1 MTNYEKY
8 KDKIVALDY
17 DIAIDENGKLAHCHY
32 NCELR
37 CEDCGFGNCEGGVS
51 SCRQATV
58 KWLFSEYEEPPINW
72 GKVPVD
78 TPILV
83 KANKIDTW
91 RRRYFAGVR
100 EGMVTTYPEGRTSWS
115 NNDTLV
121 SWPIAKLYKEEI
133 NENNV

>member
-1 MTNYEKY
+1 MTNAEHY

-17 DIAIDENGKLAHCHY
+17 NIAIDENGKLVPCY
-32 NCELR
+32 FGGIR
-37 CEDCGFGNCEGGVS
+37 CEDCGFNSYNGCVGA
-51 SCRQATV
+51 CTQAKV
-58 KWLFSEYEEPPINW
+58 KWLLSEYEESQVDW
-72 GKVPVD
+72 SKVPVD
-78 TPILV
+78 TPVLV

-121 SWPIAKLYKEEI
+121 SWPIAKLYKEQE
-133 NENNV
+133 NE